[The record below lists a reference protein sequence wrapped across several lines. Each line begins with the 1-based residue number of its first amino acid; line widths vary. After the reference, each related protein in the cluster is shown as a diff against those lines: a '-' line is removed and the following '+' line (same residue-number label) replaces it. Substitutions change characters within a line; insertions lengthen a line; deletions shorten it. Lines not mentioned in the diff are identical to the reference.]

1 MESRDSASAGYAGE
15 ERRRKPRIE
24 EPFPAK
30 VRGIDCMGDPFEVEA
45 VLDNVSAGGLY
56 MRMKPCMEAGVELFI
71 FFRLATR
78 LTPEAKG
85 LRVAAR
91 SRVLRSEL
99 QPDGGCGV
107 AVAFERHHHL

>member
-1 MESRDSASAGYAGE
+1 MESRSSASAGYAGE
-15 ERRRKPRIE
+15 DRRRKPRIQ

-30 VRGIDCMGDPFEVEA
+30 VRGIDWRGDPFEVEA
-45 VLDNVSAGGLY
+45 LLDNLSAGGLY
-56 MRMKPCMEAGVELFI
+56 LRVNRRMEAGVRLFI

-91 SRVLRSEL
+91 SRVLRSEP
-99 QPDGGCGV
+99 QHDGACGV